1 MPFKRGDTCYIMEDN
16 PHPTQVKVVSKQ
28 GTTYIVQLI
37 GSCGAIKLPEER
49 LFATPE
55 EAEESR
61 KAPKA
66 SVSVQ
71 LSDTNRNANV
81 IEIHKM
87 FKK

>member
-1 MPFKRGDTCYIMEDN
+1 MPFKRGDTCYILEDS

-28 GTTYIVQLI
+28 GKTYIVQLI
-37 GSCGAIKLPEER
+37 GSCGAMKLSEDR
-49 LFATPE
+49 LFATAD
-55 EAEESR
+55 EAEASR

-71 LSDTNRNANV
+71 LSDSDGKSNV
-81 IEIHKM
+81 IEIQEM

>member
-1 MPFKRGDTCYIMEDN
+1 MPFKRGDTCFILEDS

-37 GSCGAIKLPEER
+37 GSCGAIKLGEDR

-55 EAEESR
+55 EAEASR

-71 LSDTNRNANV
+71 LSDTNGTPSV
-81 IEIHKM
+81 IEIQNM

>member
-1 MPFKRGDTCYIMEDN
+1 MPYKRGDTCYILEDN
-16 PHPTQVKVVSKQ
+16 PHATQVKVVSKQ

-37 GSCGAIKLPEER
+37 GSCGALKLSENR
-49 LFATPE
+49 LFATAE
-55 EAEESR
+55 EAEASR

-71 LSDTNRNANV
+71 LSENNGKSSV
-81 IEIHKM
+81 IEIQNM

>member
-1 MPFKRGDTCYIMEDN
+1 MPYKRGDTCFILEDN
-16 PHPTQVKVVSKQ
+16 PKPTQVKVVSKQ

-37 GSCGAIKLPEER
+37 GSCGAMKLSEDR

-55 EAEESR
+55 EAEASR

-71 LSDTNRNANV
+71 LSEPNGQPNV
-81 IEIHKM
+81 IEIQHM

>member
-1 MPFKRGDTCYIMEDN
+1 MPYKRGDTCYILEDN

-37 GSCGAIKLPEER
+37 GSCGAMKLQEDR

-55 EAEESR
+55 EAEASR

-71 LSDTNRNANV
+71 LSESTGKPNV
-81 IEIHKM
+81 IEIQHM

>member
-37 GSCGAIKLPEER
+37 GSCGAMKLPEDR
-49 LFATPE
+49 LFSTSE
-55 EAEESR
+55 EAEASR

-71 LSDTNRNANV
+71 LSDSNGKSNV
-81 IEIHKM
+81 IEIQDM

>member
-1 MPFKRGDTCYIMEDN
+1 MPYKRGDTCYILEDN
-16 PHPTQVKVVSKQ
+16 PRPTHVKVVSKQ

-37 GSCGAIKLPEER
+37 GSCGAMKLQEDR
-49 LFATPE
+49 LYATPE
-55 EAEESR
+55 EAEASR

-71 LSDTNRNANV
+71 LSESTRKPNV
-81 IEIHKM
+81 IEIQNM